1 MAPRLPSVQLI
12 ASDAA
17 LSARRFPE
25 VLAAA
30 LVAAVAAVLLVDGP
44 GAERGLV
51 RLLLAAQLG
60 IPFFLLLVLSAER
73 LGREGRPTAGIVLRL
88 LGVAA
93 LVSYGLSLPARVDGV
108 PIVRW
113 VQLNVALHL
122 AVSFLPLLGLAG
134 ENAFWQFNRV
144 LGLRM
149 AAGLVFAGVLMA
161 GLSVALLALDKLFG
175 MRFDDEIYPR
185 LYVLILF
192 VFATWYFLGG
202 VPRDPRALESLAEYP
217 PLLRILA
224 QYILAPLVAVY
235 LTLLTAYLVKVLVT
249 TQWPSGWI
257 GWLVSSVGAAGLL
270 SLALLQPLVTRGE
283 QRWVRVYARLYFV
296 LLLPAVAML
305 LLSAGKRIGQYGLTE
320 NRYFLVLLGLWLGAV
335 ALAGALGRLRSL
347 RPLPLTLCVLA
358 LASSLG
364 PWGAFAMSERSQRAR
379 LEGLLAAGG
388 MIVDG
393 RLALAAIPPGE
404 DARREISATLHYLVD
419 THGVRSLDPLVDD
432 TLRDALREQAAT
444 GRPDRQDT
452 PALCRTVMARLDLEY
467 REDWRY
473 AGGGAVAHFVS
484 RERGGEAVDVR
495 GYAWCTDVNLGE
507 GQPRRTSARAD
518 GPDGS
523 RCGGIACCS
532 AWMVWSVWPSTSP
545 RCARHWAGPAGG
557 RARAHPPPTS
567 GWRAR
572 VTAGGPCSCSTS
584 SPGARMAIRCAD
596 RKSRASCC
604 SRRPTPDPS
613 QALKLPRN
621 EEIAPVRPQSPGQRD

>member
-122 AVSFLPLLGLAG
+122 AVSALPLLGLAG
-134 ENAFWQFNRV
+134 ENAFWQFNR
-144 LGLRM
+144 LLAQRM

-161 GLSVALLALDKLFG
+161 GLSIALLALDKLFG
-175 MRFDDEIYPR
+175 VPVDGELYPR
-185 LYVLILF
+185 LYVVIGF
-192 VFATWYFLGG
+192 VFTTWYFLGG
-202 VPRDPRALESLAEYP
+202 VPAEPLALESLEEFP
-217 PLLRILA
+217 GLLRILG

-235 LTLLTAYLVKVLVT
+235 LSLLTAYLVKVLAT

-270 SLALLQPLVTRGE
+270 SLALLRPLAER
-283 QRWVRVYARLYFV
+283 QRWVRVYARLYFL
-296 LLLPAVAML
+296 LLLPAVVML
-305 LLSAGKRIGQYGLTE
+305 LMSAAKRIGQYGLTE

-507 GQPRRTSARAD
+507 GQPTAD
-518 GPDGS
+518 FS
-523 RCGGIACCS
+523 
-532 AWMVWSVWPSTSP
+532 
-545 RCARHWAGPAGG
+545 AGG
-557 RARAHPPPTS
+557 RSGRLALRRDRVLLSVDGVERLAFDLAALRASLGGPGGRPGQSAPAADLRMAS
-567 GWRAR
+567 EGDGWRALLLLDQLSWR
-572 VTAGGPCSCSTS
+572 QDGDSLRGQEVAGQLLLAPPDTGP
-584 SPGARMAIRCAD
+584 
-596 RKSRASCC
+596 
-604 SRRPTPDPS
+604 
-613 QALKLPRN
+613 
-621 EEIAPVRPQSPGQRD
+621 